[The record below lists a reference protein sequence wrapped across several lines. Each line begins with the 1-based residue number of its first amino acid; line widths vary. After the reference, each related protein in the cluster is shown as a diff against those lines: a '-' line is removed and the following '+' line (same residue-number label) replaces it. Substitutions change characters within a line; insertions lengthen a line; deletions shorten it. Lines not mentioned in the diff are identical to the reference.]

1 MHVYSET
8 REFRVVYHRKQV
20 ERLVI
25 NKTLTIIQYG
35 SPNLREKRA
44 DTVSKVELEK

>member
-8 REFRVVYHRKQV
+8 REFRVVYHCKQV

-25 NKTLTIIQYG
+25 NKTVMIIQYG
-35 SPNLREKRA
+35 SPNLWKKGRHSE
-44 DTVSKVELEK
+44 